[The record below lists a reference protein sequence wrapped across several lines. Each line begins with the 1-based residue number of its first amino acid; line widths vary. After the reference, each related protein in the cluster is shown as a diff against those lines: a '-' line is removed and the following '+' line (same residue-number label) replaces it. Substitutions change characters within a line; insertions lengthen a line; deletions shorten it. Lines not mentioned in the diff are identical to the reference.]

1 MRKLVLG
8 MGVVIG
14 LGASGCAMNG
24 SDVAS
29 ERGSA
34 SEASA
39 KVALM
44 DASGAPKGM
53 ATLRQAPGGVMLN
66 VSAMGMAPGPKGL
79 HFHMMGRC
87 DAPDFTT
94 AGGHWNPTAMKHGK
108 DSGVGP
114 HTGDLPNIEIG
125 ADGTGRAEAMVPGAM
140 LTGGTSPMMDAD
152 GVSLIIHAAA
162 DDYRTDPSG
171 NSGARLACGVVTAA

>member
-1 MRKLVLG
+1 
-8 MGVVIG
+8 
-14 LGASGCAMNG
+14 
-24 SDVAS
+24 
-29 ERGSA
+29 
-34 SEASA
+34 
-39 KVALM
+39 M

-53 ATLRQAPGGVMLN
+53 ATLRQGPGGLMLT
-66 VSAMGMAPGPKGL
+66 VSAMGMTPGPKGI
-79 HFHMMGRC
+79 HFHTTGRC

-114 HTGDLPNIEIG
+114 HSGDLPNIEIG
-125 ADGTGRAEAMVPGAM
+125 SDGTGRVETMVPGAT
-140 LTGGTSPMMDAD
+140 LTGGASPLMDAD
-152 GVSLIIHAAA
+152 GAALIIHAAA